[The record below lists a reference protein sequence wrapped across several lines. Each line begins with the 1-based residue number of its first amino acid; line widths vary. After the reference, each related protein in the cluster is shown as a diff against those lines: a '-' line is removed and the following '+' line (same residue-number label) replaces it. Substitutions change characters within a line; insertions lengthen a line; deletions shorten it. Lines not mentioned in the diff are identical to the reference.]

1 MNTTPIAG
9 YLWLVLASVASAA
22 ATFLIKMSSQAGTG
36 INLARL
42 AWLGGAGGAYVLGFV
57 CYAIALARLEISLAY
72 PFMTAVTIVMVTLLG
87 TMLLQE
93 ALTPT
98 KIIGLILIGA
108 GAFVVAR

>member
-1 MNTTPIAG
+1 MNPTIAG

-22 ATFLIKMSSQAGTG
+22 ATFLIKMSSQTGDG

-42 AWLGGAGGAYVLGFV
+42 MWLGGAGSTYVLGFV
-57 CYAIALARLEISLAY
+57 CYSLALAKLEISVAY

-87 TMLLQE
+87 SQLLHE
-93 ALTPT
+93 ALSPM
-98 KIIGLILIGA
+98 KVLGLLLIGA